1 MAAINATA
9 ADVTPLYPLDAEVR
23 NRVAAVTI
31 NTGQTLYTLPA
42 GTVGLCDASNS
53 SKQQFCG
60 IALNKA
66 YAGDAVAVLQDG
78 EVGGFDVSGLN
89 CGVLVYVNDTAGGVD
104 SAASNTKTVVVGM
117 VEYDASTQA
126 NVIRVARKYDAAW

>member
-1 MAAINATA
+1 MAAINTTA
-9 ADVTPLYPLDAEVR
+9 ADVTPLYPLDSRIR

-31 NTGQTLYTLPA
+31 NTGQSLYTLPA
-42 GTVGLCDASNS
+42 GTVGLCDANDSG
-53 SKQQFCG
+53 KEQFCG

-66 YAGDAVAVLQDG
+66 YAGSAVAVIEDG

-89 CGVLVYVNDTAGGVD
+89 CGVFVYVNDTAGGVD
-104 SAASNTKTVVVGM
+104 SAASSTKTVIVGM

-126 NVIRVARKYDAAW
+126 NVVRVARKFDAAW